1 MKRITNKKII
11 MKNIGLLSKGILLMG
26 LISLSSCLEDR
37 LGEIN
42 TDPNNPVKVNSSL
55 LLTTV
60 TRNIVFNQFDYGD
73 GAGLARHIARI
84 NYNETEQY
92 SFSSKTGSWSLYYT
106 QLNNV
111 NDLIRISKVEGKP
124 STEAVGYIFKAFI
137 GAQLTNTWRDVPFFQ
152 AAQSSKYLNP
162 SYDNQKDIYT
172 AEEGVISLLSL
183 ADKMLEENADP
194 LPSDLMFGG
203 DRLKW
208 RKLANSLRL
217 RYLMR
222 ISCKQNDYPQ
232 WSQQLK
238 DVVSKPLMESNDD
251 NATLPYLTSTPDRSP
266 IFNMRSGEFDYLRMS
281 HELDSILNVYK
292 DPRMSVWFSPTTS
305 SETTTDKQYK
315 GVFVG
320 CSSTTLTNIG
330 YDATNVSQL
339 GGYFRNKA
347 DGHKAILMNVS
358 EVKFL
363 LAEAAAKGYI
373 GGDVKRFYEDGIE
386 TSIS

>member
-152 AAQSSKYLNP
+152 AAQSK
-162 SYDNQKDIYT
+162 
-172 AEEGVISLLSL
+172 
-183 ADKMLEENADP
+183 
-194 LPSDLMFGG
+194 
-203 DRLKW
+203 
-208 RKLANSLRL
+208 
-217 RYLMR
+217 
-222 ISCKQNDYPQ
+222 
-232 WSQQLK
+232 
-238 DVVSKPLMESNDD
+238 
-251 NATLPYLTSTPDRSP
+251 
-266 IFNMRSGEFDYLRMS
+266 
-281 HELDSILNVYK
+281 
-292 DPRMSVWFSPTTS
+292 
-305 SETTTDKQYK
+305 
-315 GVFVG
+315 
-320 CSSTTLTNIG
+320 IG
-330 YDATNVSQL
+330 RAHV
-339 GGYFRNKA
+339 
-347 DGHKAILMNVS
+347 
-358 EVKFL
+358 
-363 LAEAAAKGYI
+363 
-373 GGDVKRFYEDGIE
+373 
-386 TSIS
+386 